1 MVISALRLVCCGF
14 SNFASLEISHSKST
28 FICGCNVPNYVWG
41 IFYLYTDMKRF
52 TLALFALVATIAATA
67 QSTTASL
74 QGFVTDNNGKPLV
87 GATVVATHL
96 PTETVYG
103 TITDANGEYRLQGL
117 RVGAPYMVEFSFVG
131 YKDKKIEDI
140 ALSLGEKQ
148 QIDAQLSDTQ
158 NIDAV
163 VVTSDKFRASRMGAG
178 EAFSSDI
185 IERTPTVSRSIDD
198 ITRLAPQ
205 AMVSKDG
212 GISIAG
218 TNSRYNSFQID
229 GTASNDMYGL
239 TSTGTNGGLAGAN
252 PIPLDAISDIQ
263 VVTAP
268 FDVRQ
273 GGFSGGGINAITKS
287 GSNTFSGT
295 AYAYYNDQDFYG
307 RSPMNGA
314 KLAEQR
320 TQIYGVSLGGA
331 IVKNKLF
338 FFLNGEF
345 NLDSSPSSYYVGD
358 SGCNISE
365 SDAQTIANRFYE
377 LTGYDG
383 GGYGIQTLKRHT
395 GSLIARLD
403 WNISS
408 RHNLSLRYNFLDAR
422 KDEFVSSATDLRFN
436 GEGYTSIADTHSV
449 VAELHS
455 RVSEKMFNEFRVGYT
470 RVHDGRDAMSG
481 ELYPYVEIKKM
492 RDGENTKVL
501 IGTDPFAIMNDLVQN
516 TVTLTDNFSYYAD
529 SHTITIGTHNEIFN
543 SSCLYMANALGA
555 YTYNTLQDFLDD
567 KANKYVRNYSDNPYT
582 NITSAQF
589 GVYIQDEWNASP
601 RFSMTY
607 GLRADVPVIF
617 GNPPTNEAFNSSDV
631 AQKYGIKTNQVPTPT
646 VLLSPRIGV
655 RWQIA
660 KSAEASTLLRG
671 GLGIFSGRIPFV
683 WISNCFSNTGMTQ
696 RGYTLKDSSTP
707 KFREEPSGTEG
718 VSSNPMINIV
728 AKDFRYPQVA
738 RATLA
743 LEQDYKG
750 WHFAVEGI
758 FSKSINDLLI
768 TNLTAQ
774 DKGNKLFAVNSA
786 LANEQN
792 TTTLY
797 DTSLAKSYSSIY
809 LLSNTSKGY
818 GYSVSASV
826 AKHFRFGLD
835 LYAAYTFAHSYSA
848 MDGISAQAL
857 NTWSRN
863 YSADSNNQALS
874 YSLFDVPHKV
884 TASLSYRTPRYAKVL
899 GTTISLLYQGYSGMR
914 YSLTYAGEDANNDS
928 SNGNT
933 TIYVPTADEL
943 QAMEFES
950 EEQRTAFGE
959 YIEATPAL
967 RRSRGKFLARNALQT
982 PFEHHLDLHIAQDIY
997 FGPNTSRKVQ
1007 ISLDVINLGS
1017 LISKDWGASYY
1028 TSKYR
1033 LSPVEV
1039 CDKITDADGNR
1050 TPKYR
1055 FVGGEVSRNDLLSR
1069 WRMQVGVRVVF

>member
-1 MVISALRLVCCGF
+1 
-14 SNFASLEISHSKST
+14 
-28 FICGCNVPNYVWG
+28 
-41 IFYLYTDMKRF
+41 MKRF
-52 TLALFALVATIAATA
+52 LLALFALVAAMTATA

-74 QGFVTDNNGKPLV
+74 QGFVTDGNGKPLV
-87 GATVVATHL
+87 GATVVAIHL
-96 PTETVYG
+96 PTETTYG

-117 RVGAPYMVEFSFVG
+117 RVGAPYAVEFSFVG
-131 YKDKKIEDI
+131 YKSKKIAYL
-140 ALSLGEKQ
+140 ALSLGEKRI
-148 QIDAQLSDTQ
+148 IDAQLSDTQ
-158 NIDAV
+158 AIDAV
-163 VVTSDKFRASRMGAG
+163 VVTGDKFTASRMGAG
-178 EAFSSDI
+178 EAFGSDI
-185 IERTPTVSRSIDD
+185 ISRTPTVSRSIDD

-252 PIPLDAISDIQ
+252 PVPLDAISDIQ

-287 GSNTFSGT
+287 GTNTFSGT
-295 AYAYYNDQDFYG
+295 AYGYYNDHNFYG
-307 RSPMNGA
+307 RSPVSGA
-314 KLAEQR
+314 KLAEQQ

-358 SGCNISE
+358 GGCNISE
-365 SDAQTIANRFYE
+365 ADAKAIANRFYE

-383 GGYGIQTLKRHT
+383 GGYGKRTLTKQT

-408 RHNLSLRYNFLDAR
+408 RHNLSLRYNFLDAK
-422 KDEFVSSATDLRFN
+422 KDEFVSSATLLRFN

-481 ELYPYVEIKKM
+481 EKYSYVEIKKM
-492 RDGENTKVL
+492 RDGENTSVY

-516 TVTLTDNFSYYAD
+516 TVTLTDNFSYYAQ
-529 SHTITIGTHNEIFN
+529 SHTITVGTHNEIFN

-555 YTYNTLQDFLDD
+555 YTYNTLDDFLNDD
-567 KANKYVRNYSDNPYT
+567 ARKYVRNYSDNPYT

-589 GVYIQDEWNASP
+589 GLYIQDEWNASH

-607 GLRADVPVIF
+607 GLRADIPVVF

-631 AQKYGIKTNQVPTPT
+631 AKKYGIQTNQVPRPT
-646 VLLSPRIGV
+646 VLLSPRVGV

-660 KSAEASTLLRG
+660 KSADAATLLRG
-671 GLGIFSGRIPFV
+671 GVGIFSGRIPFV
-683 WISNCFSNTGMTQ
+683 WISNCFSNSGMTQ
-696 RGYTLKDSSTP
+696 RGYTLDSSKGESVP
-707 KFREEPSGTEG
+707 KFGEEPSGSEG

-743 LEQDYKG
+743 LEQEYKG

-774 DKGNKLFAVNSA
+774 DRGGKLFAVNSA

-835 LYAAYTFAHSYSA
+835 LYAAYTFAHSYSV
-848 MDGISAQAL
+848 MDGVSAQAASSWGR
-857 NTWSRN
+857 T
-863 YSADSNNQALS
+863 YSTASNAPELS

-884 TASLSYRTPRYAKVL
+884 TASLSYTKRYAKVL

-914 YSLTYAGEDANNDS
+914 YSLTYGSTSDVNNDS
-928 SNGNT
+928 SYGNT
-933 TIYVPTADEL
+933 TIYIPTVEEL
-943 QAMEFES
+943 GAMAFES
-950 EEQRTAFGE
+950 EEQRTAFND

-967 RRSRGKFLARNALQT
+967 RRSRGKFLARNAMQT

-997 FGPNTSRKVQ
+997 FGANTSRKVQ
-1007 ISLDVINLGS
+1007 ITLDVINLGS

-1028 TSKYR
+1028 ISKYR
-1033 LSPVEV
+1033 LSPIEAYEYT
-1039 CDKITDADGNR
+1039 TDAEGNR

-1055 FVGGEVSRNDLLSR
+1055 FVGSSISRNDLLSR

>member
-1 MVISALRLVCCGF
+1 
-14 SNFASLEISHSKST
+14 
-28 FICGCNVPNYVWG
+28 
-41 IFYLYTDMKRF
+41 MKRF
-52 TLALFALVATIAATA
+52 ILALCALVAAMTATA
-67 QSTTASL
+67 QSTTAAL
-74 QGFVTDNNGKPLV
+74 KGFVLDSEGNALA
-87 GATVVATHL
+87 GATVVATHT

-103 TITDANGEYRLQGL
+103 TTTDSEGAYHLQGL
-117 RVGAPYMVEFSFVG
+117 RVGAPYTVEFSFVG
-131 YKDKKIEDI
+131 FKDKKYSDI
-140 ALSLGEKQ
+140 ALSLGEAR
-148 QIDAQLSDTQ
+148 QINATLTSDNT
-158 NIDAV
+158 IDAV
-163 VVTSDKFRASRMGAG
+163 VISADGFTASRMGAG
-178 EAFSSDI
+178 EVFHHDL

-205 AMVSKDG
+205 AMISKDG

-287 GSNTFSGT
+287 GTNTFTGT
-295 AYAYYNDQDFYG
+295 AYAYYNDHNFYG
-307 RSPMNGA
+307 RSPLNGER
-314 KLAEQR
+314 LAEQR
-320 TQIYGVSLGGA
+320 TQIYGLSLGGA

-345 NLDSSPSSYYVGD
+345 NLDSSPSSYFVGD

-365 SDAQTIANRFYE
+365 ADAKAISERFYA

-383 GGYGIQTLKRHT
+383 GGYGKQILNKRT

-422 KDEFVSSATDLRFN
+422 KDEFVSSATVLRFN
-436 GEGYTSIADTHSV
+436 GEGYTSTADTHSV
-449 VAELHS
+449 VAELNS
-455 RVSEKMFNEFRVGYT
+455 RVSEKMFNEFRIGYT
-470 RVHDGRDAMSG
+470 RVHDGREAMSG
-481 ELYPYVEIKKM
+481 EKYPYVEIKKM
-492 RDGENTKVL
+492 RDGENTSVY

-516 TVTLTDNFSYYAD
+516 TVTLTDNFSFYTDA
-529 SHTITIGTHNEIFN
+529 HTITIGTHNEVFN
-543 SSCLYMANALGA
+543 SSCLYMSNALGA
-555 YTYNTLQDFLDD
+555 YTYNTLEDFLNDN
-567 KANKYVRNYSDNPYT
+567 ARKYVRNYPIGNPAT
-582 NITSAQF
+582 DITSAQF
-589 GVYIQDEWNASP
+589 GLYIQDEWNASP

-607 GLRADVPVIF
+607 GVRADIPVVF
-617 GNPPTNEAFNSSDV
+617 GTPPVNEEFNASDI
-631 AQKYGIKTNQVPTPT
+631 AQKYGIKTNQVPRPT
-646 VLLSPRIGV
+646 VMISPRIGL
-655 RWQIA
+655 RWLIA
-660 KSAEASTLLRG
+660 ESTEASTMLRG
-671 GLGIFSGRIPFV
+671 GAGLFSGRIPFV
-683 WISNCFSNTGMTQ
+683 WISNCFSNSGMTQ
-696 RGYTLKDSSTP
+696 RGYTLDSSKGQTVP
-707 KFREEPSGTEG
+707 KFGEEPTGSVG
-718 VSSNPMINIV
+718 VSSNPMLNIV
-728 AKDFRYPQVA
+728 AKDFRYPQIM

-743 LEQDYKG
+743 LEQKYKG
-750 WHFAVEGI
+750 WHFVVEGI

-774 DKGNKLFAVNSA
+774 DKGSKLYTVNSS
-786 LANEQN
+786 LATEQN

-797 DTSLAKSYSSIY
+797 DTSLAKDYSSIY

-826 AKHFRFGLD
+826 AKQFRFGLD
-835 LYAAYTFAHSYSA
+835 IYAAYTFSHSFSV

-857 NTWSRN
+857 NTWGRN
-863 YSADSNNQALS
+863 YSADSNAPELS

-884 TASLSYRTPRYAKVL
+884 TASISYSKRYGKVL
-899 GTTISLLYQGYSGMR
+899 GTTIALLYQGYSGMR

-928 SNGNT
+928 SYGNT
-933 TIYVPTADEL
+933 TIYIPTASEL

-950 EEQRTAFGE
+950 EAHRTAFAD

-967 RRSRGKFLARNALQT
+967 ARSRGKFLGRNAMQT

-997 FGPNTSRKVQ
+997 FGTNTSRKVQ
-1007 ISLDVINLGS
+1007 ISLDIINLGS

-1028 TSKYR
+1028 TSRYR
-1033 LSPVEV
+1033 LSPVEIY
-1039 CDKITDADGNR
+1039 DYTTDAEGNR

-1055 FVGGEVSRNDLLSR
+1055 FVGGSVSRNDLLSR